1 MPLRS
6 SRSTPGVSA
15 DESQLLQRTPDERAW
30 SRDVRRQRS
39 SRGLPKYYSIKAVA
53 EALDVSPRTV
63 RRWIANGDLIVTRV
77 RGVVRIADND
87 LRAFLAVHREG

>member
-6 SRSTPGVSA
+6 SRSTSGVSA
-15 DESQLLQRTPDERAW
+15 DESQPLQQTRHERAW
-30 SRDVRRQRS
+30 SRGVRRPRS
-39 SRGLPKYYSIKAVA
+39 CSGLPKYYSIKAVA

-63 RRWIANGDLIVTRV
+63 RRWISNGDLIVTRV